1 MWITD
6 NTSFKGEAVQTI
18 KNTYPKLLNKLS
30 NNTLENLAQ
39 SSNLLLFPN
48 DISESGDLDKDAM
61 IVKTYNGTIQFQ
73 NVIGFIGYGQERLN
87 IHSRFSTEGMGDNFL
102 HYMLKRV
109 LNINVT
115 NLETDTSN
123 KLELYDLLRYI
134 FPSYLNAA
142 LKKGVLRQYQRFEYN
157 DASIKGTID
166 IARHIKQNTPFTGKV
181 AYSTR
186 EYTGDNNVMELIRH
200 TIEYI
205 QSSSRNG
212 NQILNSS
219 DEVRHNVAAVI
230 RSTPSYSI
238 GKRQKVI
245 IKNQLTP
252 VRHAFY
258 TEYRDLQRLCL
269 MILRHQKNNLGD
281 GDDQTIHGIIFDVA
295 WLWEEYLNTL
305 MKDKGIQHP
314 HNRAD
319 NRTELDKKNPFYI
332 FKSDTES
339 SKGRRLVYPD
349 FFSTE
354 GKFVLDGKYKKGLDN
369 DGDNKDSKGGLQ
381 RNDLNQMITYMYI
394 QKYCSASVIYPAT
407 TKGQGETLIGVLNG
421 YGAKIFK
428 YGLMI
433 PQNIADFA
441 SFESV
446 MKKSEAAFGNYI
458 NKRYND

>member
-245 IKNQLTP
+245 IKNRLTP

-269 MILRHQKNNLGD
+269 MILRHQK
-281 GDDQTIHGIIFDVA
+281 IISVMGMIKRF
-295 WLWEEYLNTL
+295 
-305 MKDKGIQHP
+305 
-314 HNRAD
+314 
-319 NRTELDKKNPFYI
+319 TELSLMLLGCG
-332 FKSDTES
+332 KS
-339 SKGRRLVYPD
+339 
-349 FFSTE
+349 
-354 GKFVLDGKYKKGLDN
+354 
-369 DGDNKDSKGGLQ
+369 
-381 RNDLNQMITYMYI
+381 I
-394 QKYCSASVIYPAT
+394 
-407 TKGQGETLIGVLNG
+407 
-421 YGAKIFK
+421 
-428 YGLMI
+428 
-433 PQNIADFA
+433 
-441 SFESV
+441 
-446 MKKSEAAFGNYI
+446 
-458 NKRYND
+458 